1 MGGSEEDGVQEKTP
15 TGQSSETVV
24 ESEEELTVA
33 GSLGIRVPRLR
44 LTKNQKNPDG
54 MLRYFRP
61 QGQFRGTQWIGNA
74 MKEGMCPLPVRCD
87 SRKKEWKWGQ
97 EVDTGRGLTFM
108 KWLFC
113 AEHQAHVY
121 HHWICIITCE
131 RRKESS
137 AF

>member
-54 MLRYFRP
+54 MLRYF
-61 QGQFRGTQWIGNA
+61 
-74 MKEGMCPLPVRCD
+74 
-87 SRKKEWKWGQ
+87 
-97 EVDTGRGLTFM
+97 
-108 KWLFC
+108 
-113 AEHQAHVY
+113 
-121 HHWICIITCE
+121 
-131 RRKESS
+131 
-137 AF
+137 